1 MGFKIERNDITRV
14 RADAIVNTANP
25 LPLVGK
31 GTDEAVYKA
40 AGYENLLAER
50 VKIGAIDC
58 GTSAWTSAF
67 NLSEHGVKYIIHTSG
82 VFYKESNHEGSV
94 DFLRKCYSSA
104 LNLAMSL
111 KCKSVAIPLLGTG
124 NYGFPKEL
132 GLRIAIDEI
141 SRFLFDNEIEI
152 ILVVYDDQS
161 FKISD
166 RLFDDVQDYLGKNL
180 REEIT
185 VCGSRAAI
193 TGYLEEFI
201 VAEKPSVRCNYSF
214 DKAASS
220 RRKKSSCLEDFLVS
234 AETESFRDVLL
245 KKIADRELS
254 NAEVYKKAGLDRKY
268 FSKIINPGQKNEKV
282 PVKHTVMA
290 LGLALKMNLEEFEAF
305 LKTAGYCIMTSDV
318 YDLIVKYCVLNEI
331 YNVIEVNI
339 LLNDNGLK
347 SLDEK

>member
-25 LPLVGK
+25 LPVVGK

-40 AGYENLLAER
+40 AGYENLLEER
-50 VKIGAIDC
+50 VKIGAIEC

-67 NLSEHGVKYIIHTSG
+67 KLSAHGVKYIIHTSG
-82 VFYKESNHEGSV
+82 VCYKESNADESV
-94 DFLRKCYSSA
+94 SFLRKCYSSA
-104 LNLAMSL
+104 LNMAQEL

-141 SRFLFDNEIEI
+141 DQFLFDNEIEV

-161 FKISD
+161 FKISG

-180 REEIT
+180 QKKKT
-185 VCGSRAAI
+185 VHKNRNII
-193 TGYLEEFI
+193 TGSLMNFS
-201 VAEKPSVRCNYSF
+201 VAEESVKQCYSVT
-214 DKAASS
+214 DEMIL
-220 RRKKSSCLEDFLVS
+220 RRVKKTDCLEDFLVS

-245 KKIADRELS
+245 KKIADRGLS
-254 NAEVYKKAGLDRKY
+254 NAEIYKKAGLDRKY
-268 FSKIINPGQKNEKV
+268 FSKIINPRQKSDKV

-290 LGLALKMNLEEFEAF
+290 LGLALKMKIEEFESF

-318 YDLIVKYCVLNEI
+318 YDLIIKYCVIHEI
-331 YNVIEVNI
+331 FNVIEVNI